1 MSRKVYKRVQVDGST
16 PLVFEEKAPVVGD
29 GRKAFKSMTAAVRA
43 AEVAR
48 DEVKAALSDARA
60 ELAEARELA
69 EAYRVAA
76 EELLDAAMGKLRR
89 VERFA
94 NERAAMVRRWVWVD
108 LAVFG
113 VGAGVLAVGC
123 ALGWW

>member
-1 MSRKVYKRVQVDGST
+1 M
-16 PLVFEEKAPVVGD
+16 
-29 GRKAFKSMTAAVRA
+29 
-43 AEVAR
+43 
-48 DEVKAALSDARA
+48 
-60 ELAEARELA
+60 
-69 EAYRVAA
+69 AA

-108 LAVFG
+108 LAIFG

>member
-16 PLVFEEKAPVVGD
+16 PLVFEEKPVVTGD
-29 GRKAFKSMTAAVRA
+29 GKKAFKSMTAAVRA

-48 DEVKAALSDARA
+48 DEARA
-60 ELAEARELA
+60 VLAEARKQA
-69 EAYRVAA
+69 EAYHVAA

-108 LAVFG
+108 LAIFG